1 MKPYSVDLRT
11 RIVRALQEE
20 GTAKSAAARLF
31 GVSLSSVKRYAR
43 IASRGESLKPR
54 KGGGRPPKT
63 DETTQ
68 KLLEEDVKERPAA
81 AVSERR
87 RFLEHTTGKVLS
99 DSTVVRLLKR
109 MGFSQKT
116 DCGGGGARRVA
127 ESRLEG
133 GACLENRAEAA
144 RLLKDEMGTNT
155 SLSVLRAWSRRGQ
168 RAYCSVPRNRGSNT
182 TLLSS
187 MTTEGMGPS
196 LAVEGTTTGAVFEAY
211 VERVVCPVLCPGQIV
226 VMDNLSAHK
235 GERVRELIEGRGCEL
250 LYLPP
255 YSPDLNPIEEA
266 FEDQGCLT
274 ES

>member
-1 MKPYSVDLRT
+1 MKPYSEDLRT

-43 IASRGESLKPR
+43 IASRGESLKSR

-99 DSTVVRLLKR
+99 DSTVLRLLKR

-116 DCGGGGARRVA
+116 DCGDGGARRVA

-133 GACLENRAEAA
+133 GACLENRPEAA
-144 RLLKDEMGTNT
+144 RLRGRDGHEHLAFGAARLVATRTKGLLLGASQSGIEHHAAFEHDDGGHGPVPSGGGHDDYWRGLR
-155 SLSVLRAWSRRGQ
+155 SLCRAG
-168 RAYCSVPRNRGSNT
+168 CVPRAVPWADRGD
-182 TLLSS
+182 
-187 MTTEGMGPS
+187 
-196 LAVEGTTTGAVFEAY
+196 
-211 VERVVCPVLCPGQIV
+211 GQPQ
-226 VMDNLSAHK
+226 
-235 GERVRELIEGRGCEL
+235 R
-250 LYLPP
+250 P
-255 YSPDLNPIEEA
+255 
-266 FEDQGCLT
+266 
-274 ES
+274 